1 MGMADALPTEGYGQ
15 RGLGDTIAFLFTT
28 SLDGLPTDMTNSP
41 AVVVYKAGTTTPISA
56 GITFTQTYNS
66 TAGLNSVS
74 IVASV
79 GNGYA
84 SGFDYEV
91 TISAGQ
97 LGAVSMVGAVVG
109 RFSLL

>member
-1 MGMADALPTEGYGQ
+1 MGMSDALPTSGLGQ
-15 RGLGDTIAFLFTT
+15 RDLGSTVAFLFTT
-28 SLDGLPTDMTNSP
+28 GLDGSPTNLSGSP
-41 AVVVYKAGTTTPISA
+41 AVSVYQAGTTAPITA
-56 GITFTQTYNS
+56 GITLSTNYNS

-91 TISAGQ
+91 VITAGT
-97 LGAVSMVGAVVG
+97 LGSISMVGAVVG